1 MRWLLLLLLGLPC
14 CKPKSLTGGG
24 NEAGKRFTPQ
34 FIPGPRAL
42 VYKTR
47 KDYRKLVP
55 VILSSDRSTIISYPH
70 PTDLATGNGYS
81 LPVSLKQGYLLDK
94 RGIRPEVAFLKLTYE
109 EYGALKELPDLQEM
123 YGWIVDKDPLEVMCD
138 CGAQSAFSDMEK
150 QLIELIDQQKL
161 LITCKK
167 LK

>member
-1 MRWLLLLLLGLPC
+1 MRLLLLLFLSLQC
-14 CKPKSLTGGG
+14 CKPKSISGSG
-24 NEAGKRFTPQ
+24 NESGTRFVPQ
-34 FIPGPRAL
+34 YIPGPRAL
-42 VYKTR
+42 VYKTK

-70 PTDLATGNGYS
+70 PSDLATGNGYS

-94 RGIRPEVAFLKLTYE
+94 RGIGPEVAFLKLTYE
-109 EYGALKELPDLQEM
+109 EYAALKELPNLQEM
-123 YGWIVDKDPLEVMCD
+123 YSWIVEKDPLELMCD

-150 QLIELIDQQKL
+150 QLNDLIDQQKL